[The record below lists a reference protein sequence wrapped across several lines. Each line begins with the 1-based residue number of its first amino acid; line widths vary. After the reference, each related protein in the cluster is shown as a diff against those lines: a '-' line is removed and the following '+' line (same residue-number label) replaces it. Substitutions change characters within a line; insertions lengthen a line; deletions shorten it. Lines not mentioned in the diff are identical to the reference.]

1 MISLIVIV
9 IVIREIHDLVWALMI
24 VIMPKE
30 VAESHRFTIT
40 TTFMARP
47 RRRSRLEN
55 MQSVITINLD
65 KSRGPTHR
73 SPITSP
79 GLLLV
84 LAGEAGDRGRLAAA
98 SPAYCSG

>member
-9 IVIREIHDLVWALMI
+9 IMIREIHDSWALMI
-24 VIMPKE
+24 VIIPKE

-65 KSRGPTHR
+65 KSARAMARADH
-73 SPITSP
+73 
-79 GLLLV
+79 
-84 LAGEAGDRGRLAAA
+84 E
-98 SPAYCSG
+98 